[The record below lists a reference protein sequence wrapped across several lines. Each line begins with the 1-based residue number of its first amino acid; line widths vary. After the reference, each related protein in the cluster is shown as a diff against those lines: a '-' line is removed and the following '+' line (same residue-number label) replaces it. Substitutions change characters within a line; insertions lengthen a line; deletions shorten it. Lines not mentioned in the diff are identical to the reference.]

1 MTIQDPSLA
10 FLAPRDLELGPKPST
25 DAAFKNWRLTRDAD
39 GVAWAVLDK
48 ADSSAN
54 TLAEEVLAELDQ
66 ILDRLEQEPAAGL
79 VIRSAKPAGFIA
91 GADVNQFR
99 GADDVGEVE
108 ERMARAHAIVDRLE
122 GLTIPTIAVVHG
134 YALGGGLEI
143 ALACHTRI
151 AVDGAKFGFPEVQLG
166 LHPGLGGTA
175 RFTQLIDPLQ
185 AMSFML
191 TGKTIPARKAK
202 ALGLV
207 DAVVPERH
215 VKAAVKAAVA
225 GQLKADGQSLIE
237 RLKDSGPARKF
248 AAKRMRDEA
257 DKQAPHAHYPAP
269 FALIDLWEH
278 HGGDFEAMKAAEIGS
293 FARLMVSTTAQNLI
307 RVFFLRE
314 TMKGLAGAAREGAE
328 IRHVHVIGAGA
339 MGGDIAAW
347 CAWSGLRVTLTD
359 VKPEPIGGAI
369 KRAAALY
376 GKIGHDDRLK
386 VRDAL
391 DRLIPDLKGEGA
403 RHADLVIEAA
413 PEKIE
418 LKQSLYAKVEPL
430 IKPGAVLATNTS
442 SIPLEKLRE
451 GLQRPERLVG
461 LHFFNP
467 VSRMQLVEV
476 VRHDGLDPK
485 VEAAARAFVGVIDR
499 LPAPTKSAPGFIV
512 NRALTPYLIE
522 AMAMLDEGVAKE
534 TIDKAAEDFGMP
546 MGPIEL
552 ADQVGLDI
560 CLAVA
565 DMLKRELNWAMPDA
579 PQWLRDKVEQK
590 KLGKKTGE
598 GLYVWKEG
606 KAVKAPGAPPPD
618 PDMADRLLLP
628 MVNTCVALLREGVSD
643 DPDVIDGAMIFGA
656 GFAPFRGGPLHYAR
670 QRGAADIKAKLEAL
684 AQAHGDRFKPDAG
697 WDSLPA

>member
-1 MTIQDPSLA
+1 MTIQDPALA
-10 FLAPRDLELGPKPST
+10 FLAPRDIELGPKSAT
-25 DAAFKNWRLTRDAD
+25 DPGLKHWRLTRDVD

-48 ADSSAN
+48 AGASAN
-54 TLAEEVLAELDQ
+54 TLSEEVLAELDQ
-66 ILDRLEQEPAAGL
+66 ILDRLAQESATAL

-91 GADVNQFR
+91 GADVNEFR

-108 ERMARAHAIVDRLE
+108 QRMAGAHAIVDRLD

-175 RFTQLIDPLQ
+175 RFTRLIDPLQ
-185 AMSFML
+185 AMSLML
-191 TGKTIPARKAK
+191 TGKTLPARKAK

-215 VKAAVKAAVA
+215 VKVAVRAAVA
-225 GQLKADGQSLIE
+225 GQLKSEGQSLIE

-248 AAKRMRDEA
+248 AAKRMREEA
-257 DKQAPHAHYPAP
+257 DKQAPHVHYPAP
-269 FALIDLWEH
+269 FALIDLWEQ

-293 FARLMVSTTAQNLI
+293 FARLMVSTAAQNLI

-314 TMKGLAGAAREGAE
+314 TMKGLAGGKSEV
-328 IRHVHVIGAGA
+328 RHVHVIGAGA
-339 MGGDIAAW
+339 MGADIAAW
-347 CAWSGLRVTLTD
+347 CAWSGLRVTITD

-386 VRDAL
+386 IRDAL

-430 IKPGAVLATNTS
+430 MKPGAVLATNTS
-442 SIPLEKLRE
+442 SIPLEKLRD
-451 GLQRPERLVG
+451 GLARPERLVG

-476 VRHDGLDPK
+476 VRHDGLAPE
-485 VEAAARAFVGVIDR
+485 VETAARAFVGAIDR

-534 TIDKAAEDFGMP
+534 NIDKAAEDFGMP

-565 DMLKRELNWAMPDA
+565 DMLKRELNWSMPDA

-606 KAVKAPGAPPPD
+606 KAVKAHGAPAQD

-643 DPDVIDGAMIFGA
+643 DADVIDGAMIFGA

-670 QRGAADIKAKLEAL
+670 QRGAADIKAKLETL

>member
-10 FLAPRDLELGPKPST
+10 FLAPRDLELGPKPAG
-25 DAAFKNWRLTRDAD
+25 DQPYKNWRLTRDTD

-66 ILDRLEQEPAAGL
+66 ILDRLAQETATGL

-99 GADDVGEVE
+99 GAQDVGEVE
-108 ERMARAHAIVDRLE
+108 QRMARAHAIVDRLE
-122 GLTIPTIAVVHG
+122 SLTIPTIAVVHG

-143 ALACHTRI
+143 ALACKTRI
-151 AVDGAKFGFPEVQLG
+151 AIDDAKFGFPEVQLG

-175 RFTQLIDPLQ
+175 RFTRLIDPLQ

-215 VKAAVKAAVA
+215 LKAALRAAMA
-225 GQLKADGQSLIE
+225 GQLKGDGQSLIE

-248 AAKRMRDEA
+248 AAKRMREEA

-269 FALIDLWEH
+269 FALIDLWEQQ
-278 HGGDFEAMKAAEIGS
+278 GGDFEAMKAAEIGS
-293 FARLMVSTTAQNLI
+293 FARLMVSATAQNLI

-314 TMKGLAGAAREGAE
+314 TMKGLADAAKDGTD

-359 VKPEPIGGAI
+359 VKPEPIGGAM

-376 GKIGHDDRLK
+376 GKIGHDNRLK

-413 PEKIE
+413 PERIE

-430 IKPGAVLATNTS
+430 MKPGAILATNTS

-451 GLQRPERLVG
+451 GLARPERLVG

-476 VRHDGLDPK
+476 VRHDGLDPR
-485 VEAAARAFVGVIDR
+485 VESAARAFVGAVDR

-565 DMLKRELNWAMPDA
+565 DMLKRELNWSMPDA

-590 KLGKKTGE
+590 KLGNKTGE
-598 GLYVWKEG
+598 GFYVWKEG
-606 KAVKAPGAPPPD
+606 QPVKAPGAPAPD

-684 AQAHGDRFKPDAG
+684 ALAHGDRFKPDVG